1 MSGTPS
7 TEPVIQVRRLVKRF
21 GPKTVLR
28 SLDLEVQSGEFLALL
43 GPNGAGKT
51 TLLRILASL
60 SRPTAGE
67 VRVGGYR
74 LPHEAAAVR
83 RRLGVVSHQPLLY
96 GDLSAEE
103 NLRFYARLYGLA
115 DGEER
120 IEQVLDLVGLSARRR
135 DLVRTYSRGMQ
146 QRLAIARALIH
157 DPEVL
162 LLDEPYTGLDQDASA
177 MLDSVLRQ
185 VAAQGRTVV
194 MTSHDLSRA
203 AALATRFAVLSRGR
217 IVASVAREDIADG
230 ELLAFY
236 RQAVEGPPAASEA
249 PPVTP
254 EDPPQDAP
262 PRPLT
267 SPSPSAAKVQ
277 PPSPHALRE
286 ASTPVS
292 PQTSPVA
299 RPTPRRETPFG
310 RATLAVLWKDLAA
323 EFRSRELLSAML
335 VFALLVILIFNFAL
349 ELAPK
354 ARLAATPGVIWV
366 TLTFAGTLGLNR
378 SMATEKDRGCL
389 DGLLLA
395 PVDRSAIYFGKALSN
410 LAFMLIVAAIV
421 LPLYSVLYNLNLF
434 QAGLLGTVLLG
445 SAGYIAVGTLLA
457 AMAIQARTREM
468 LLPILLFPVIVPALI
483 AAVKASGGYLQ
494 GLAATDIRPW
504 LNLLVAYD
512 VVFTAIAYMVFDY
525 IVEE

>member
-1 MSGTPS
+1 MSGTAS
-7 TEPVIQVRRLVKRF
+7 AQPVIQVRRLVKRF

-28 SLDLEVQSGEFLALL
+28 GLDLEVRAGEFLALL

-67 VRVGGYR
+67 VRIGGYR
-74 LPHEAAAVR
+74 LPHQAAAVR

-103 NLRFYARLYGLA
+103 NLRFYARLYGLGNSA
-115 DGEER
+115 ER
-120 IEQVLDLVGLSARRR
+120 IEQVLDLVGLGARRR

-146 QRLAIARALIH
+146 QRLAIARALLH

-217 IVASVAREDIADG
+217 IVASVAREQIADG
-230 ELLAFY
+230 QLLAFY
-236 RQAVEGPPAASEA
+236 RQAVEAPPAATPAA
-249 PPVTP
+249 PPKPSAPST
-254 EDPPQDAP
+254 PPQ
-262 PRPLT
+262 
-267 SPSPSAAKVQ
+267 AK
-277 PPSPHALRE
+277 AE
-286 ASTPVS
+286 AKENEP
-292 PQTSPVA
+292 PQTPA
-299 RPTPRRETPFG
+299 EATPQRPTEAAGPAPHRLQRETPLG
-310 RATLAVLWKDLAA
+310 RAILAVLWKDLAA

-354 ARLAATPGVIWV
+354 ARLAATPGVLWV

-410 LAFMLIVAAIV
+410 LAFMLVVAAIV
-421 LPLYSVLYNLNLF
+421 LPLYSVLYNLNLLRG
-434 QAGLLGTVLLG
+434 GLLGTVLLG
-445 SAGYIAVGTLLA
+445 SLGYIAVGTLLA
-457 AMAIQARTREM
+457 AMAVQARTREM

-494 GLAATDIRPW
+494 GLAGADIRPW

-512 VVFTAIAYMVFDY
+512 LVFTAIAYMVFDY